1 MLSRPSPHRIFPGC
15 LDPGID
21 PGGTQSGTQRI
32 SRREQ
37 VTREFTAM
45 AQEGLVERT
54 RGALVLKRPD
64 VLQARIAEAMQAD
77 V

>member
-1 MLSRPSPHRIFPGC
+1 
-15 LDPGID
+15 
-21 PGGTQSGTQRI
+21 
-32 SRREQ
+32 
-37 VTREFTAM
+37 
-45 AQEGLVERT
+45 VERT